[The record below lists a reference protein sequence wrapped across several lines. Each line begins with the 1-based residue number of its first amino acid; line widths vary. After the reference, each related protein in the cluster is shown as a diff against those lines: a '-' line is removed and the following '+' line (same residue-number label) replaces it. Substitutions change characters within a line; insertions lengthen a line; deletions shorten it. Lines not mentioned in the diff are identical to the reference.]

1 MNISDSV
8 RYKKFLHCI
17 LSRNGG
23 VCFLLKPAGYLR
35 DRRGIFLNRAGFKR
49 DIGGVSQLMETQVYS
64 ICKKLERQIVG
75 FCWRSKVYEP
85 MAKSQYQAATLN

>member
-1 MNISDSV
+1 MANLQNYKRVKIRMDDMISQQFF
-8 RYKKFLHCI
+8 R
-17 LSRNGG
+17 LSNL
-23 VCFLLKPAGYLR
+23 CY
-35 DRRGIFLNRAGFKR
+35 
-49 DIGGVSQLMETQVYS
+49 VYS